1 MKPSGLCVHNVEVET
16 SLLIMSTVLEAS
28 HAMAGSF
35 CAQDKNK
42 KNAEFWKQKPQA
54 GKHSLHPKARE
65 MLKSLPCSK
74 FSKVC
79 VFCRDK
85 GQVCALPA
93 RGSAHTTTRHRFLT
107 SPMGTHTLSTLG
119 REHCPHPTGRLL
131 VWRQPALGT
140 E

>member
-42 KNAEFWKQKPQA
+42 KNAEFWKHKLQA
-54 GKHSLHPKARE
+54 GKHSSHSRPD
-65 MLKSLPCSK
+65 KSLTPLLCSK
-74 FSKVC
+74 LLKVC
-79 VFCRDK
+79 VFQKDK

-93 RGSAHTTTRHRFLT
+93 RGSALTTTCQRCPK
-107 SPMGTHTLSTLG
+107 SPVGTHPLSTL
-119 REHCPHPTGRLL
+119 RRQHCPHLTGRLL
-131 VWRQPALGT
+131 GWRQPALGT